1 MESASAK
8 IEKRTFPNM
17 AKTLKYDQA
26 KIRILNSISEE
37 NLHIGDKLPS
47 ERDMMRRYGISQ
59 ISFRRAMDELAA
71 EGLVARKPRSG
82 CFLKIQLRDFAHKA
96 HVLLIHIVDTTLKFD
111 PSGFSVFPFQCEL
124 EKHGFGFKAMTAEL
138 PGGRVFEAAQE
149 AAALLVTGKLTPEW
163 MRFLRML
170 SPKPIA
176 VIGTYPCNN
185 SFPTVTVDHKKSA
198 EKMVMEFASLGC
210 RRISFINAVKD
221 YFPSSLLHEGYISG
235 LRKCGIKYDHSLEL
249 TPIRDG
255 GRDQAGKFMKEHEN
269 ELDAVVAE
277 RYVYPEILASKWV
290 FGYKGKALI
299 GMVDVSPEK
308 LEDFVLVP
316 GIRLATYEKS
326 IPEASVEKIVCMMN
340 DPSGKQRDTVLKPVI
355 ITVRKHGEYT
365 HENKK

>member
-1 MESASAK
+1 
-8 IEKRTFPNM
+8 M

-26 KIRILNSISEE
+26 KIRILNAISEE
-37 NLHIGDKLPS
+37 NLCAGDKLPS

-59 ISFRRAMDELAA
+59 ISFRRAMDELAD
-71 EGLVARKPRSG
+71 EGLVTRKPRSG
-82 CFLKIQLRDFAHKA
+82 CFLKMHLRDFAHKT
-96 HVLLIHIVDTTLKFD
+96 HILLIHIVDTALKFD
-111 PSGFSVFPFQCEL
+111 PSGFSVFPFQCGL
-124 EKHGFGFKAMTAEL
+124 EKHGLGFKAMTAEL

-176 VIGTYPCNN
+176 VIGTYPCNR
-185 SFPTVTVDHKKSA
+185 SFPSVTVDHKRAA
-198 EKMVMEFASLGC
+198 EKMVREFASLGC
-210 RRISFINAVKD
+210 RKIGFINAVKD
-221 YFPSSLLHEGYISG
+221 YFPSKLLHEGYMSG
-235 LRKCGIKYDHSLEL
+235 LRKCGINYDHSLEL

-255 GRDQAGKFMKEHEN
+255 GRDQAGKFMKKHEK
-269 ELDAVVAE
+269 ELDALVAE

-308 LEDFVLVP
+308 TEDFVLVP

-326 IPEASVEKIVCMMN
+326 IQEAAVGKIVDMMN
-340 DPSGKQRDTVLKPVI
+340 NPSGNQKDTVLKPVI
-355 ITVRKHGEYT
+355 ITVGKHGESA
-365 HENKK
+365 HENKE